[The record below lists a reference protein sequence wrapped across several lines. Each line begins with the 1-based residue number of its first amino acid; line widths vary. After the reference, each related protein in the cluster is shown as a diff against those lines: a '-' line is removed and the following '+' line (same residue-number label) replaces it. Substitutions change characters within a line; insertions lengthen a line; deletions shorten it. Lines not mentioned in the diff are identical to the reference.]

1 MKSFI
6 TTFLSIVF
14 LNVAHAKNLAIED
27 YCNYKQSASHITI
40 NLPITLKYKDGTSFA
55 KYLFISCSK
64 GRYCS
69 GFITGGGASIRAAN
83 GGTWVLDE
91 LTIKH
96 MGKDSVVLVSGINE
110 FLLDVP
116 SKLFRWTE
124 NSPISNSGGTA
135 EYRCSKIF
143 SE

>member
-1 MKSFI
+1 MKFI
-6 TTFLSIVF
+6 ITSILSIAS
-14 LNVAHAKNLAIED
+14 LNSADAKSLEIED
-27 YCNYKQSASHITI
+27 YCNYKQSASHVTI
-40 NLPITLKYKDGTSFA
+40 NVPIALKYKDGVSFA

-69 GFITGGGASIRAAN
+69 GFITSGSVIGNGN
-83 GGTWVLDE
+83 GGTWVLKE
-91 LTIKH
+91 LTVKH

-124 NSPISNSGGTA
+124 NSPTGTGGTA

>member
-6 TTFLSIVF
+6 TTFLSIAF
-14 LNVAHAKNLAIED
+14 LNAVHAKNLEIED
-27 YCNYKQSASHITI
+27 YCNYKQSASHVTI

-64 GRYCS
+64 GSFCT
-69 GFITGGGASIRAAN
+69 GFISGGGASIRAAN
-83 GGTWVLDE
+83 GSTWVLDA
-91 LTIKH
+91 LTVKH

-124 NSPISNSGGTA
+124 NSSVGGIA